1 MIKMKYFHNYY
12 YKVMKLKCTKKKK
25 IILGTEN
32 KVLNNINENNI
43 YNKIFN
49 YPLRTIFQ
57 TSKSNYKSINYKLQ
71 NLTIM
76 NNSKNKFINKKEGN
90 ELKKI
95 EKYREF
101 YKLNNHILNNNFIKK
116 NFENKTFENKFSKMI
131 NDKNNDII
139 FNYIN
144 DMENYKRIFKNKRR
158 FLYKNKNDLISG
170 NKTFTN
176 KIISENMLNK
186 KKKWFD
192 CKDNEIFKYERK
204 NRNIKKENE
213 KNNEEKE
220 TPTININNYYFLNSS
235 FINENLKRDSLH
247 DLYEKEYKSSPLKN
261 LLLKINFPNQ
271 KLVNLI
277 KKLKSKNTSIN
288 NKDIKNDIYNKISI
302 KSDKH
307 SNIRNNDFYKSVQN
321 KFPKSSKNIFNKLN
335 LAKKNKNSPPI
346 LKDRIQNQI
355 QINKPNIL
363 NITNKGNKN
372 IVFKPNNLNK
382 SMNTRNNLEN
392 YNNSLLTTYYK
403 DKNNGKE
410 TDDSGLYTISKNTSN
425 RKYLLN
431 QLNGTYNKNKNI
443 IPCSNNKKLNRTIS
457 NEFVS
462 TIKKNNTSNKKV
474 PKPSEKNNSNIEI
487 TNNKKDKINNHTLI
501 LENLSFSNSSENK
514 NLSENKAKNQI
525 QVNKKRYNDINKIIN
540 QKLDYFFIQN
550 DDEHNINNKNY
561 DGNRNKIIG
570 KEKIIETS
578 SETLNDSQIFE
589 LAKIYIQND
598 EEYFDKHMLE
608 EILKIKRIKK

>member
-1 MIKMKYFHNYY
+1 MKYFYNYY
-12 YKVMKLKCTKKKK
+12 YKVMKLKCIKKKK
-25 IILGTEN
+25 ILLESKSKG
-32 KVLNNINENNI
+32 KNNINENNI

-57 TSKSNYKSINYKLQ
+57 TSKSFNKSIVYKLPHS
-71 NLTIM
+71 TIL
-76 NNSKNKFINKKEGN
+76 NNSKNKFFNNKNEGN
-90 ELKKI
+90 ELERR
-95 EKYREF
+95 EKYQDF
-101 YKLNNHILNNNFIKK
+101 NKINDKVLNNNFLKRYS
-116 NFENKTFENKFSKMI
+116 ENTTFQSKFSQML

-144 DMENYKRIFKNKRR
+144 DMQNYKRIFKNKRR
-158 FLYKNKNDLISG
+158 FKSKMNQDLISG
-170 NKTFTN
+170 NKTFTH
-176 KIISENMLNK
+176 KIISENMLNQ

-192 CKDNEIFKYERK
+192 CKNNEICKYGRK
-204 NRNIKKENE
+204 DKNNKKGNE
-213 KNNEEKE
+213 KNNEENE

-247 DLYEKEYKSSPLKN
+247 ELYEKEYKSSPLKN
-261 LLLKINFPNQ
+261 LLLKINFQN
-271 KLVNLI
+271 KKFVNLS
-277 KKLKSKNTSIN
+277 KKIKSKKIDINKKNT
-288 NKDIKNDIYNKISI
+288 KNDRLNKINI
-302 KSDKH
+302 KPDKLCD
-307 SNIRNNDFYKSVQN
+307 IRNNCFYKSVQN

-335 LAKKNKNSPPI
+335 LEYKNKNFPPI
-346 LKDRIQNQI
+346 LKERIQDKI
-355 QINKPNIL
+355 KINKPNIL
-363 NITNKGNKN
+363 NLTNKANKN
-372 IVFKPNNLNK
+372 IVFNPNNLNK

-425 RKYLLN
+425 RKYLVKNLN
-431 QLNGTYNKNKNI
+431 ETNNKNKYI
-443 IPCSNNKKLNRTIS
+443 IPCSNNKKLNCAI
-457 NEFVS
+457 NKEFVS

-474 PKPSEKNNSNIEI
+474 PKTLEKNSSSKE
-487 TNNKKDKINNHTLI
+487 TSNNKNDKENNHNLI
-501 LENLSFSNSSENK
+501 LENLSFSNSSEKK

-525 QVNKKRYNDINKIIN
+525 QSNKRRYNDINKIIN
-540 QKLDYFFIQN
+540 QKLDYIFIKN
-550 DDEHNINNKNY
+550 DDEHNINDKNKNCE
-561 DGNRNKIIG
+561 GNKNNIIR

-598 EEYFDKHMLE
+598 EEYFDKHTLE

>member
-25 IILGTEN
+25 IILGSEN

-95 EKYREF
+95 EKYQEF

-116 NFENKTFENKFSKMI
+116 NFENKTFDNKFSKMI

-192 CKDNEIFKYERK
+192 CKDNEI
-204 NRNIKKENE
+204 
-213 KNNEEKE
+213 
-220 TPTININNYYFLNSS
+220 NYYFLNSS
-235 FINENLKRDSLH
+235 FINENLRKDSLH

-271 KLVNLI
+271 KFVNLI
-277 KKLKSKNTSIN
+277 KKIKSKNTSLN
-288 NKDIKNDIYNKISI
+288 NKDIKNDIFNKISF

-561 DGNRNKIIG
+561 DENRNKIIG

>member
-25 IILGTEN
+25 IILGSEN

-95 EKYREF
+95 EKYQEF

-235 FINENLKRDSLH
+235 FINENLRKDSLH

-271 KLVNLI
+271 KFVNLI
-277 KKLKSKNTSIN
+277 KKIKSKNTS
-288 NKDIKNDIYNKISI
+288 
-302 KSDKH
+302 
-307 SNIRNNDFYKSVQN
+307 
-321 KFPKSSKNIFNKLN
+321 SK
-335 LAKKNKNSPPI
+335 
-346 LKDRIQNQI
+346 
-355 QINKPNIL
+355 
-363 NITNKGNKN
+363 
-372 IVFKPNNLNK
+372 
-382 SMNTRNNLEN
+382 
-392 YNNSLLTTYYK
+392 
-403 DKNNGKE
+403 
-410 TDDSGLYTISKNTSN
+410 
-425 RKYLLN
+425 
-431 QLNGTYNKNKNI
+431 
-443 IPCSNNKKLNRTIS
+443 
-457 NEFVS
+457 
-462 TIKKNNTSNKKV
+462 
-474 PKPSEKNNSNIEI
+474 
-487 TNNKKDKINNHTLI
+487 
-501 LENLSFSNSSENK
+501 
-514 NLSENKAKNQI
+514 
-525 QVNKKRYNDINKIIN
+525 
-540 QKLDYFFIQN
+540 
-550 DDEHNINNKNY
+550 
-561 DGNRNKIIG
+561 
-570 KEKIIETS
+570 
-578 SETLNDSQIFE
+578 
-589 LAKIYIQND
+589 
-598 EEYFDKHMLE
+598 
-608 EILKIKRIKK
+608 